1 MADIPRF
8 HRSFKILIIISFV
21 CYFLASVWFNLS
33 IHSIFYDKPLLPTN
47 SVAIA
52 FAVIL
57 AGLFQGAASPL
68 TYETLAEIMYPLPE
82 SLSASILVQFI
93 NVTSLILLFIAP
105 DRYKV
110 VNFAILIIIAIGIIL
125 ASLTRF
131 TYKRRDADRT
141 KRLTLVS
148 MDGEHMHDMN
158 QMDSIHELSII
169 GPNTDADLVDPISR
183 SSYLNPVIDISD
195 V

>member
-1 MADIPRF
+1 MPRF
-8 HRSFKILIIISFV
+8 HRSFKTLILVSLV
-21 CYFLASVWFNLS
+21 CYLLSIAWFNLS
-33 IHSIFYDKPLLPTN
+33 IHTLFYDHPPLPTKT
-47 SVAIA
+47 VTIA
-52 FAVIL
+52 FAVTL

-110 VNFAILIIIAIGIIL
+110 VNFTILIVITVSIVLVA
-125 ASLTRF
+125 LTRF
-131 TYKRRDADRT
+131 TYRRRDADRT

-148 MDGEHMHDMN
+148 IDAEHLHDMN
-158 QMDSIHELSII
+158 QMESFRKFSNVSEGRN
-169 GPNTDADLVDPISR
+169 GPLVETSEA
-183 SSYLNPVIDISD
+183 
-195 V
+195 